1 LTLRLTSITAVFCLL
16 LPLQLA
22 AQIPVSAPAKSP
34 SASAA
39 PDQTP
44 PDDTLNRSTPRE
56 TVVNFLRACNA
67 GNYVKAADYLDL
79 TDISGT
85 DRKRQGPEIA
95 LQIEQILKRNSDFD
109 ASKLSDSPDGNLN
122 DLRKRNRELIDTV
135 NIHHGKRT
143 IELERV
149 ELRPGLQVWL
159 FSADTVSA
167 IPGFVQLLG
176 ESAIEKSL
184 PEFLVKTTFLDTAL
198 WCWIAL
204 ILLVLALGPL
214 ARFISRLVLGW
225 LRPFLDKRTKRPV
238 WGILQMLIEPVGL
251 LLGVF
256 AYGIGVGLI
265 GPSAIVR
272 FYISRILT
280 LLFFLAIAWFISRL
294 VEVLANRLRVSTDPR
309 QQAMYQSVL
318 PLGLRVAKIVLFT
331 IAVVT
336 TISVWGYNT
345 ATIWG
350 TLGIGS
356 LALALAAQKTL
367 ENFFGGVS
375 VIADR
380 SVLVGDFCR
389 VGDQVGTV
397 EDIGLRSTRIR
408 TNGRTM
414 LTVPNSQ
421 FSTMTL
427 ENYSRRDKMWFHP
440 TISLRCD
447 ANPSQVRQVIVAL
460 GKILEDHPLV
470 EVGKIPV
477 RFTGIASYSYDVE
490 IFAYVLTSQS
500 DDYLKVQTD
509 LLLQIIDVVE
519 AAGTGLAVP
528 LQEVTGPATI
538 ANGSKR
544 TIKADE
550 YPAG

>member
-1 LTLRLTSITAVFCLL
+1 MTLRLTPITAVFCLL
-16 LPLQLA
+16 LPLRLA
-22 AQIPVSAPAKSP
+22 AQLPLSAPRNAP
-34 SASAA
+34 AA
-39 PDQTP
+39 NAAQTP
-44 PDDTLNRSTPRE
+44 SDDTLNRNTPRE

-67 GNYVKAADYLDL
+67 GNYVKAAEYLDL

-122 DLRKRNRELIDTV
+122 DLRRRNRELIDSV
-135 NIHHGKRT
+135 NTHHGKRT
-143 IELERV
+143 IELERI
-149 ELRPGLQVWL
+149 ELRPELKVWL

-167 IPGFVQLLG
+167 IPGLVRLLG

-184 PEFLVKTTFLDTAL
+184 PEFLVKTTLFDTAL
-198 WCWIAL
+198 WRWIAL
-204 ILLVLALGPL
+204 ILLVLAFGPL
-214 ARFISRLVLGW
+214 ARFIPRLVLGW
-225 LRPFLDKRTKRPV
+225 LRPVLNKRAKRPD
-238 WGILQMLIEPVGL
+238 WGVLQMLIGPVGL

-256 AYGIGVGLI
+256 AYGIGIGLI

-280 LLFFLAIAWFISRL
+280 LLFFLGIAWFISRL
-294 VEVLANRLRVSTDPR
+294 VEVLANRFRVSTDAR

-356 LALALAAQKTL
+356 LALVLAAQKTL

-375 VIADR
+375 VIGDR

-447 ANPSQVRQVIVAL
+447 ATPSQVRQVIVAL
-460 GKILEDHPLV
+460 RKILEDHPLV

-509 LLLQIIDVVE
+509 LLLQIIDAVE

-528 LQEVTGPATI
+528 LQEFTGTATI
-538 ANGSKR
+538 ANGSKP

-550 YPAG
+550 YPTS